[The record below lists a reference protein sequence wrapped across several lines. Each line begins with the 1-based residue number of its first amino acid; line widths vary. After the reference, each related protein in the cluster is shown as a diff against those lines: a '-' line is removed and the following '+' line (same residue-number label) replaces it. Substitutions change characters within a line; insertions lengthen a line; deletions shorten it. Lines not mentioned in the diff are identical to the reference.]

1 MLLYA
6 ECGLNADGPRNI
18 ANELNII
25 NFGFTRSD
33 LMLGFIF
40 SNKPVLNL
48 EYKNYAQIHSAKTHQ
63 R

>member
-25 NFGFTRSD
+25 NFGQKVIISIKQYALQWSD

-48 EYKNYAQIHSAKTHQ
+48 
-63 R
+63 

>member
-25 NFGFTRSD
+25 SFFHKVIIS
-33 LMLGFIF
+33 I
-40 SNKPVLNL
+40 KQ
-48 EYKNYAQIHSAKTHQ
+48 YALQ
-63 R
+63 